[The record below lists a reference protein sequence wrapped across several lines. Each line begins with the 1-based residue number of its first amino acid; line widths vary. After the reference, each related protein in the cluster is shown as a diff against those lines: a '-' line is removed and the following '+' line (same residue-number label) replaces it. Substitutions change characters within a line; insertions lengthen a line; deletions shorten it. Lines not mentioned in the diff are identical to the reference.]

1 MLRPITFARLTL
13 CLALPSLG
21 GCAGWFET
29 QTPSLSDGKAVSEL
43 LKPVPVYDKA
53 PCWMQ
58 KEWSADN
65 TRKEAAAG
73 GKKVFAPPCVF
84 DKKEPKKVPASPPEQ
99 KTS

>member
-1 MLRPITFARLTL
+1 MLRLTTFAKLML

-21 GCAGWFET
+21 GCAGWLET

-58 KEWSADN
+58 KDWSADN
-65 TRKEAAAG
+65 TRKAAAAG
-73 GKKVFAPPCVF
+73 SKKVFAPPCVF
-84 DKKEPKKVPASPPEQ
+84 DPPKKVPASPPEQ

>member
-1 MLRPITFARLTL
+1 MQRLRTFATLTL
-13 CLALPSLG
+13 VLALPSLG

-29 QTPSLSDGKAVSEL
+29 QTPSLSDGKTVGAL

-65 TRKEAAAG
+65 TRKAAAAG
-73 GKKVFAPPCVF
+73 KKAVYAPPCVF
-84 DKKEPKKVPASPPEQ
+84 DNPKQVPASPEP

>member
-1 MLRPITFARLTL
+1 MQRLKAFARLTL

-29 QTPSLSDGKAVSEL
+29 QTPSLSDGKAISEL

-58 KEWSADN
+58 QEWSADN
-65 TRKEAAAG
+65 TRKAAAG
-73 GKKVFAPPCVF
+73 GKKEAYAPPCVF
-84 DKKEPKKVPASPPEQ
+84 DPPKKEPVTPEP

>member
-1 MLRPITFARLTL
+1 MLRQIAFARLML
-13 CLALPSLG
+13 VPVLLLQG

-29 QTPSLSDGKAVSEL
+29 QTPSLSSGRTVGEL

-65 TRKEAAAG
+65 TRKAAAAG
-73 GKKVFAPPCVF
+73 KKDVYAPPCVF
-84 DKKEPKKVPASPPEQ
+84 DKPKQAPASPEP

>member
-1 MLRPITFARLTL
+1 MPRPNAFARLTIV
-13 CLALPSLG
+13 LAPLLLG

-29 QTPSLSDGKAVSEL
+29 QTPSLSDGAAVGAL
-43 LKPVPVYDKA
+43 LKPVPVYEKA

-65 TRKEAAAG
+65 TRKAAARG
-73 GKKVFAPPCVF
+73 SDKVFAPPCVY
-84 DKKEPKKVPASPPEQ
+84 DPPKKVPAFQTEP